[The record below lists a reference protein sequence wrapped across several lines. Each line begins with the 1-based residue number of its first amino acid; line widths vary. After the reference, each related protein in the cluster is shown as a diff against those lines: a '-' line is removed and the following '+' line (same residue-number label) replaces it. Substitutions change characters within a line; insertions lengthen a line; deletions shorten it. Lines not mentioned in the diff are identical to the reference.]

1 MLGKLLKQEFG
12 ATARYFIPLY
22 GIILVLT
29 PLFALMMRMM
39 QQLDMD
45 SAGLNVLSGMAVFGI
60 LGYSFLIIAIFIATL
75 ILIVIRF
82 YKTTATSEAYHH
94 RCLFCYS
101 YVLSQRFRH
110 PV

>member
-45 SAGLNVLSGMAVFGI
+45 SVGLNMLSGMAVFGI

-75 ILIVIRF
+75 IL
-82 YKTTATSEAYHH
+82 
-94 RCLFCYS
+94 
-101 YVLSQRFRH
+101 
-110 PV
+110 